1 MASSP
6 STIKVAVTQA
16 EPEWL
21 DLEKAV
27 QKTCALIK
35 EAAANGAKIIAFPE
49 CWITGYPAWIWS
61 RPVDF
66 DLANTYA
73 KQSLRIPSPDFSAI
87 RAAAAAHAIA
97 VVLGFSE
104 NDGGSLYIAQAI
116 VGPDGALLARRR
128 KIKPTHME
136 RTVFGDAAGG
146 PDTLR
151 NCVPVPILP
160 PPSSPIDADAD
171 ADAAAPAPA
180 AATSPQQT
188 VNVSALA
195 CWEHAQPLLK
205 YHTALGRPAIHAA
218 AWPPVY
224 AHGSDSADSATP
236 DPTLWSMS
244 RDGCRNLSRT
254 FAIEAQAFVLH
265 ATAVL
270 SAKGIERMGTGGSP
284 IMGRPGG
291 GSSAVF
297 GPDGRKLTGE
307 MDECVEGVLY
317 AECDLDEVVKAKGFL
332 DLGGHYSRPDVL
344 WLGVDGGERRHVV
357 GGEERGQGR
366 EVGA

>member
-1 MASSP
+1 MATSP

-27 QKTCALIK
+27 QKTCALIE
-35 EAAANGAKIIAFPE
+35 EAAANGAKLVAFPE

-66 DLANTYA
+66 ALANTYI
-73 KQSLRIPSPDFSAI
+73 KQSLRVPSPQLSAI
-87 RAAAAAHAIA
+87 RAAAAQHAIG

-104 NDGGSLYIAQAI
+104 NCESSLYIAQAI
-116 VGPDGALLARRR
+116 IGPDGALLAHRR

-146 PDTLR
+146 SDTLT
-151 NCVPVPILP
+151 NCVPMTL
-160 PPSSPIDADAD
+160 SS
-171 ADAAAPAPA
+171 
-180 AATSPQQT
+180 SSSQNEF
-188 VNVSALA
+188 NVSALA

-205 YHTALGRPAIHAA
+205 YHTALARPTFHAA

-224 AHGSDSADSATP
+224 SHGGDS

-244 RDGCRNLSRT
+244 REGCRNLSQT
-254 FAIEAQAFVLH
+254 FAVEAQAYVLH
-265 ATAVL
+265 STAVL
-270 SAKGIERMGTGGSP
+270 TAKGVERMGTAGAP

-291 GSSAVF
+291 GSSAVY
-297 GPDGRKLTGE
+297 GPDGRKLTE
-307 MDECVEGVLY
+307 DLDETKEGILY
-317 AECDLDEVVKAKGFL
+317 AECDLDEILKAKGFL
-332 DLGGHYSRPDVL
+332 DLGGHYSRPDIL
-344 WLGVDGGERRHVV
+344 WLGVDSKAKKHAVTK
-357 GGEERGQGR
+357 ERGQ
-366 EVGA
+366 EDV